1 MAFRAW
7 LGSVRFRLAGK
18 WQIPLLVVSVVVLW
32 FGVDALVGHRR
43 QVGIE
48 QGTREAAAFVE
59 SQEFGRAANVVEPLL
74 DLKMGDQQRR
84 ELYGILAR
92 ALYGL
97 EQGARVHDQSRAARF
112 VSYQL
117 RAVGDGKLNAQQHY
131 RLGWAFSWLA
141 RLDKALD
148 HFQLALSGGHGQVAV
163 LHRQIAELLDRSDDG
178 SVEQVM
184 THLDAI
190 LSEPKADQDD
200 LVWAVG
206 RKIEILL
213 ADQQIDRAGKLI
225 EQDLPR
231 VSQDTGGGEMEYLQ
245 ALCEYHLGEL
255 EQSGAR
261 LNVVREQLLQG
272 EPLGVKVAL
281 LLGWIN
287 YRAGRP
293 TAGLSFMREV
303 QREDY
308 GSSYH
313 VWALVG
319 QGQCLVGLERY
330 DEARHGYLLA
340 IELLEKVGK
349 NRGVDTEAI
358 LSSLQE
364 QWRWL
369 QGQGAL
375 EGALIFAKLQE
386 RFSDQTD
393 RLASSALWA
402 VLGQMH
408 RDLGKELEMDL
419 SVAIERDDRED
430 LKGRV
435 VQHFLAAA
443 NYYSKVLNV
452 RGLDNRQ
459 VWAAMWS
466 AVDCY
471 DKAGHDG
478 RTIDLLERFIH
489 DWPTNDMVAQAVY
502 RLGSSYRILGHYSQA
517 AKYYRRAI
525 EEFGRTPWGISSYVP
540 LARCYMLEGPE
551 GLAKAQEVLESI
563 VDDRSDQQIFT
574 PQAREFRSA
583 LFLLGQVYYQQSNY
597 QQAISTLEQALQRY
611 SDDHRCG
618 QGLFV
623 MARSYQI
630 VAEQLA
636 EQMQQSKDKAL
647 ADHFRAGWQ
656 GNLTDAYKLYE
667 AVVNFYQKDGQADG
681 QADELGRTYLKLSYF
696 YRADCQYDLGNY
708 AAAIELYKQ
717 AGDAYE
723 QDCWLPG
730 AYVQIINAYYRMGQ
744 DDKIR
749 VTLERMRWLLDNMA
763 QAKGESEFAGVFD
776 RRYWQDW
783 LEWNYS
789 SGLVK
794 AEPLRLAISARE

>member
-1 MAFRAW
+1 MAVRAW

-32 FGVDALVGHRR
+32 LGIDALVGHRR

-48 QGTREAAAFVE
+48 QGARQAGGLVE
-59 SQEFGRAANVVEPLL
+59 SQEFGRAVNVIEPLL
-74 DLKMGDQQRR
+74 VLEMGDQQRR
-84 ELYGILAR
+84 ELYGMLAS

-97 EQGARVHDQSRAARF
+97 EQGAGVHDQSRIAGF
-112 VSYQL
+112 VSCQL
-117 RAVGDGKLNAQQHY
+117 QAVGDGKLNAQQHY

-141 RLDKALD
+141 RPEEALD
-148 HFQLALSGGHGQVAV
+148 HFQLALSGGHGQQAV
-163 LHRQIAELLDRSDDG
+163 LHRQIAELLDHSDEG
-178 SVEQVM
+178 SIEQAM

-213 ADQQIDRAGKLI
+213 ADQQVDRAGELI
-225 EQDLPR
+225 EQVLPR
-231 VSQDTGGGEMEYLQ
+231 ISQDAGKWEMEYLQ
-245 ALCEYHLGEL
+245 ALCEYHLGQL
-255 EQSGAR
+255 EEAATR
-261 LNVVREQLLQG
+261 LDVIREQLAVDGQ
-272 EPLGVKVAL
+272 LGIRVGL
-281 LLGWIN
+281 LLGWVN
-287 YRAGRP
+287 YQAGRP
-293 TAGLSFMREV
+293 RVGLSILQEIDR
-303 QREDY
+303 QDY
-308 GSSYH
+308 GSRYH
-313 VWALVG
+313 VWSLVG
-319 QGQCLVGLERY
+319 QGQCLVRLERY
-330 DEARHGYLLA
+330 DEARQGYLLA
-340 IELLEKVGK
+340 IELLEKVGR
-349 NRGVDTEAI
+349 NRVVDIEAI

-369 QGQGAL
+369 QGQGEV
-375 EGALIFAKLQE
+375 EGALIFAQLQE
-386 RFSDQTD
+386 RYLDKTDQ
-393 RLASSALWA
+393 LASSGLWA

-408 RDLGKELEMDL
+408 RDLAKELEMDL
-419 SVAIERDDRED
+419 SVEVENDEPED
-430 LKGRV
+430 LEGRV

-443 NYYSKVLNV
+443 TYYSKLLNV

-489 DWPTNDMVAQAVY
+489 DWPNNDMVAQAVY

-574 PQAREFRSA
+574 PQAQEFRSA
-583 LFLLGQVYYQQSNY
+583 LFLLGQVYYQQNNY
-597 QQAISTLEQALQRY
+597 QRAISTLEQALQRY

-636 EQMQQSKDKAL
+636 HQMQQSKDKAL

-667 AVVNFYQKDGQADG
+667 AVVNFYQKDGQKDG
-681 QADELGRTYLKLSYF
+681 QTDELGGTYLKLSYF

-730 AYVQIINAYYRMGQ
+730 AYVQIVNAYYRLGQ

-749 VTLERMRWLLDNMA
+749 VTLEQMRWLLDNRA
-763 QAKGESEFAGVFD
+763 QAKGESEFSGVFD

-794 AEPLRLAISARE
+794 AEPLRLAVSARE